1 MIAAA
6 PAPALT
12 NPRISTRRHDKSP
25 ARPARS
31 TAAVASAPPTDEHPD
46 VASRAR
52 LWAGPNAGD
61 FSSSDGCNPGAS
73 VASSPTPPSPSSP
86 SAAAAAPGS
95 GATYPSGS
103 SAPSQRASAGG
114 AARPTARQPQ
124 QTEAGSSP
132 ENRPSAARPPT
143 PPNSS
148 GSSTLADAL
157 AAGTCPLRLLIAQVD
172 TNVDDL
178 TDSMRDLRV
187 KLELLSRAHE
197 RHASMMQSMQSSVV
211 QGSAQLSSQLATAG
225 GSHGMG
231 GGHNGGNTGH
241 VDEMARISEVKAAF
255 RKQFLERMATT
266 RRTSGVYMN
275 TARTWTELVD
285 VVIGALRISGE
296 EACSWLLSYV
306 QVPSRRN
313 PQTTVSMRRCV
324 PILRAKPH
332 MMQTIEEAVLS
343 AYFESIGLAREE
355 VTDDLA
361 SLWLDNNAYL
371 ESERGFLG
379 MVVSSGEIL
388 KLVGASHHI
397 KTPTSIGDVGFVKC
411 LLGIFALASC
421 LVRCFLETKAG
432 LRTRRRAGVGEGI
445 FDSWETE
452 LARADSYL
460 PQDDEVHRGL
470 RIIDGLDPRRGF
482 VDISE
487 LPLQQHPIA
496 AEDDGDFADNGEVA
510 DGDEV
515 NGDFPADGE
524 GMADGEGSA
533 DVGEE

>member
-1 MIAAA
+1 
-6 PAPALT
+6 
-12 NPRISTRRHDKSP
+12 
-25 ARPARS
+25 
-31 TAAVASAPPTDEHPD
+31 
-46 VASRAR
+46 
-52 LWAGPNAGD
+52 
-61 FSSSDGCNPGAS
+61 
-73 VASSPTPPSPSSP
+73 
-86 SAAAAAPGS
+86 
-95 GATYPSGS
+95 
-103 SAPSQRASAGG
+103 
-114 AARPTARQPQ
+114 
-124 QTEAGSSP
+124 
-132 ENRPSAARPPT
+132 
-143 PPNSS
+143 
-148 GSSTLADAL
+148 
-157 AAGTCPLRLLIAQVD
+157 
-172 TNVDDL
+172 
-178 TDSMRDLRV
+178 
-187 KLELLSRAHE
+187 
-197 RHASMMQSMQSSVV
+197 MQSMQSSVV